1 MLPVV
6 ASWGRKVGLV
16 VVLWT
21 GFSAGERLPLLEK
34 DRRMTERNTCTW
46 HRRQAPRDLTPKRLV
61 CGIAAGSSVGGCQP
75 VMAKGRHI
83 PDCRQFQ
90 QQVGVRQEEVSQRR
104 GEHLL
109 FGSSNKHNNDVK
121 VLTIDH
127 MSVVPLPSA
136 NLVYHHLLSF
146 RYVKLDA
153 SLYSLPCK
161 VDLLE
166 S

>member
-16 VVLWT
+16 VVLRT
-21 GFSAGERLPLLEK
+21 EFSARESLPLLEK
-34 DRRMTERNTCTW
+34 DTRMTERDTCTW
-46 HRRQAPRDLTPKRLV
+46 HRRQAPWDLTPKRLV
-61 CGIAAGSSVGGCQP
+61 CGIAAGGSVGGCQP

-83 PDCRQFQ
+83 PDCHQFQ
-90 QQVGVRQEEVSQRR
+90 QQVGVRQEEVSRRR

-109 FGSSNKHNNDVK
+109 FGSSNKHKDVK
-121 VLTIDH
+121 VLSIDH

-136 NLVYHHLLSF
+136 NLVYHHLLLF

-166 S
+166 I